1 MSRIQTMGT
10 SSCACIAISGF
21 KEADRLLEERFL
33 EGTWKEPSRGKTVDG
48 FYSEVL
54 YPTTQE
60 LGRTKNYPF
69 TLLMD
74 LIDESAMGGKFT
86 IAVLAAFQR
95 DSWEHKL
102 EERGFKLIDKTDNE
116 IGTTNYIY
124 TRNNNRV
131 G

>member
-21 KEADRLLEERFL
+21 KEADWLLEEKYL
-33 EGTWKEPSRGKTVDG
+33 EGSWKEPSKGKTVQE
-48 FYSEVL
+48 FYDEIL
-54 YPTTQE
+54 YPTEQN

-74 LIDESAMGGKFT
+74 LIEDSDMYGKFI
-86 IAVLAAFQR
+86 IAVLASFQR
-95 DSWEHKL
+95 LDWEPKL
-102 EERGFKLIDKTDNE
+102 EKRGFKLIDKTNND

-124 TRNNNRV
+124 TQNYNRV
-131 G
+131 